1 MGEDTQAASETNDGS
16 SVWSFILNRFVL
28 KRIVIPP
35 KPACRDEQI
44 TLNGGRKRAARF
56 ANRMQDLVPT
66 FYLFCAR
73 IFRFRVQKPR
83 VVKRSYVAAIFVA
96 KRVYSLSLVFSY
108 VPRRRVAAYNA
119 VFLF

>member
-1 MGEDTQAASETNDGS
+1 MVVHIKQVRIETYCHSTETGVSRRTDNFKWWTETRGAICKSD
-16 SVWSFILNRFVL
+16 
-28 KRIVIPP
+28 
-35 KPACRDEQI
+35 AH
-44 TLNGGRKRAARF
+44 
-56 ANRMQDLVPT
+56 LVPT